1 MPYRH
6 IEVVMNIG
14 LVTIEELMESGE
26 YSPKVQRNATRSHR
40 RSHRRSPEYV
50 AARQIWRDVR

>member
-40 RSHRRSPEYV
+40 RSPEYV